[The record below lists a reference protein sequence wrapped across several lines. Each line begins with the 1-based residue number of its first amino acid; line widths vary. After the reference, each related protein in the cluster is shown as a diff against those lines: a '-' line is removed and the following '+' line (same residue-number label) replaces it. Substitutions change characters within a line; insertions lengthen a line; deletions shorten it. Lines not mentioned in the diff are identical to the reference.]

1 MLYPKESETREVKN
15 LSGVWKFK
23 VDRENTGLEEAWY
36 SKPLEDTIPM
46 PVPSSYNDVTQDISI
61 RDHIGYVWYEREFFV
76 PSSWKDKRI
85 FIRIGSASHLDRKSV
100 V

>member
-15 LSGVWKFK
+15 LSGVWRFK

-61 RDHIGYVWYEREFFV
+61 RDHIGYVWYEREFLSH
-76 PSSWKDKRI
+76 PPGRI
-85 FIRIGSASHLDRKSV
+85 RESL
-100 V
+100 